1 MDQRILVI
9 DAHPV
14 YIHKMEGFLK
24 GLTFH
29 DIALARSGAEGVA
42 LAEAQRPQLIIL
54 SGMLPDMASEK
65 VCELIKHRSGAPV
78 IVQIGLFTEE
88 RSIQRLKVS
97 GADVILP
104 RKEKDLMPLQKAI
117 EGLLGLNV

>member
-1 MDQRILVI
+1 MEQKILVI

-14 YIHKMEGFLK
+14 YIYKMEGFLK

-29 DIALARSGAEGVA
+29 DITLARSGVEGVA
-42 LAEAQRPQLIIL
+42 LAEARKPQLVIM

-65 VCELIKHRSGAPV
+65 VCELIKHRSGAPI
-78 IVQIGLFTEE
+78 IVQIGLFTED

-104 RKEKDLMPLQKAI
+104 RKEKDLMPLQRAI
-117 EGLLGLNV
+117 EGLLGLPV